1 MKKIMIALAL
11 VASCMLANAQKS
23 ADVLLKGINAAKEA
37 TLNPK
42 KAEKPATWIA
52 LGKKNLDAY
61 KEAFGAAIPGISR
74 EMVQETNGNFKP
86 TGSATEEV
94 GGVVYTVD
102 IYPTCKYYY
111 TENRLAFIR
120 LTQEIVPGALDEA
133 VTAYAQAAKV
143 DPKGS
148 KADEIKKA
156 LSEISDL
163 YNNDAINCYNAGEQA
178 KASKLFIKSYEAKL
192 TAPLSKVDTSTIFNA
207 GLSAQ
212 NAGDIET
219 AKVQYEKALSYGYSQ
234 DGFVPAKLAECQK
247 ALGDVDGAKQ
257 TLENAF
263 LTYPS
268 NQNILINLIN
278 IYLDTNDDP
287 QKIIA
292 LLKKAQENEPTNAS
306 LYYVEGNMYAQFGDT
321 EKAIEAYN
329 ACSAKDPKYPY
340 GEIGKALMYYGN
352 ADKIRIEAD
361 AEMNMK
367 KYEALVVKY
376 DEALLESAKCFENA
390 FEIAEDNGLKKNLAD
405 YLKSIYFR
413 FRENPEHQGKYEKYK
428 AIFDSLQ

>member
-11 VASCMLANAQKS
+11 VASCMLANAQKP

-74 EMVQETNGNFKP
+74 EMVQETNGSFKP
-86 TGSATEEV
+86 TGTTTEEV
-94 GGVVYTVD
+94 SGTVYNVD

-111 TENRLAFIR
+111 SENRLVFIR
-120 LTQEIVPGALDEA
+120 LTKEIVPGALDEA
-133 VTAYAQAAKV
+133 VAAYTQAAKV

-148 KADEIKKA
+148 KAEEIKKA
-156 LSEISDL
+156 LNEISDL
-163 YNNDAINCYNAGEQA
+163 YNSDAINCYNAGEQG

-192 TAPLSKVDTSTIFNA
+192 TAPLSQVDTSTMFNA
-207 GLSAQ
+207 GLAAQ
-212 NAGDIET
+212 NAGEIET
-219 AKVQYEKALSYGYSQ
+219 AVAQYEKALSYGYAQ
-234 DGFVPAKLAECQK
+234 DGFVPAKLAECK
-247 ALGDVDGAKQ
+247 KELGDIEGAKR

-287 QKIIA
+287 QKVIA
-292 LLKKAQENEPTNAS
+292 LLKKAQENEPGNAS
-306 LYYVEGNMYAQFGDT
+306 LYYVEGNMYAQFGDQQ
-321 EKAIEAYN
+321 KAIEAYD
-329 ACSAKDPKYPY
+329 ACTAKDPNYAY
-340 GEIGKALMYYGN
+340 GEIGKALLYYGN

-367 KYEALVVKY
+367 KYDALVVKY
-376 DEALLESAKCFENA
+376 DEELLKSAACFENA
-390 FEIAEDNGLKKNLAD
+390 FNITSDNGLKKNLAD

-413 FRENPEHQGKYEKYK
+413 FRENPEHQGKYDQYK